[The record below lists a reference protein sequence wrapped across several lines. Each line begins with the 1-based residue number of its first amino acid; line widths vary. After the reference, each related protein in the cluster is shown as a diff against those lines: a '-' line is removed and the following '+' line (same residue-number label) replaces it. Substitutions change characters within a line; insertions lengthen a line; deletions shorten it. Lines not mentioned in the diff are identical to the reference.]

1 MLFLFSWYNHVYPKY
16 CQCCKKDDDQWTQET
31 LSLKTVINELD
42 LQRKQ
47 LFNKKS
53 EKENLQLFATKL
65 TEKTPNP
72 SNAKEYDD
80 SYLKRKK
87 KNAKSVKWSKIITQ
101 QPKTFDNQN
110 YVDIKSKTSR
120 KLPKTSHKWS
130 KTIG

>member
-72 SNAKEYDD
+72 SNAKE
-80 SYLKRKK
+80 KK
-87 KNAKSVKWSKIITQ
+87 KKEAKSVKWSKIITQ